1 MNNSRILLLGF
12 ATILLVFLTG
22 FAKADEAAVEKST
35 NVTGIQSNKKENF
48 ITSKS
53 NKKKLSV
60 LRVNDDAELQKSLDL
75 SMPFELSENMQLKPE
90 QSTVIPGELSNIFA
104 TEKKKKPRPV
114 DLDGQ
119 MLMSQEPE
127 ADKQKSMDG
136 AGILINLKQ

>member
-1 MNNSRILLLGF
+1 MNNSRFFLLGF
-12 ATILLVFLTG
+12 VTVLLVFLTG
-22 FAKADEAAVEKST
+22 FEKADDTVEKST
-35 NVTGIQSNKKENF
+35 NVTGTQINKEESAIATK
-48 ITSKS
+48 K
-53 NKKKLSV
+53 NKKKPSV
-60 LRVNDDAELQKSLDL
+60 LRINDEAELQKSLDL
-75 SMPFELSENMQLKPE
+75 SMPFELSENILPKTE

-114 DLDGQ
+114 DLNGQ